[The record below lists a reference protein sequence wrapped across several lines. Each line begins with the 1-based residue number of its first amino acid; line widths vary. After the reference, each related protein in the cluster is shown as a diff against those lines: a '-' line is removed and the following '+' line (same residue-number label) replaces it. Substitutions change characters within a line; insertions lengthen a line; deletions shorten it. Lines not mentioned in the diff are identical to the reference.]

1 MGTPPT
7 LLMGY
12 GTPLANL
19 AGKPVRTLFNTFH
32 TEHVTGE
39 SDLVYIGKS
48 DVTESMVTTIRSPVC
63 GYNAI

>member
-39 SDLVYIGKS
+39 SDLVYIG
-48 DVTESMVTTIRSPVC
+48 
-63 GYNAI
+63 